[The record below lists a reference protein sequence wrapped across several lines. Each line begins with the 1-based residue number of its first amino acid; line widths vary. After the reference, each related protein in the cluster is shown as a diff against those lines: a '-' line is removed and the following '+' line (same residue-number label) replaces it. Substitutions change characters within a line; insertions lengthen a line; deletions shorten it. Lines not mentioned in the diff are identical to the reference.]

1 MKSLT
6 NSLLQLFGKQLCF
19 FFYSNDYYFEGIIII
34 LMTDLFRNRLG
45 SERLVVTV
53 M

>member
-34 LMTDLFRNRLG
+34 RTDLFWNRLG